1 MEKRY
6 RIIISGKQLY
16 KEIEISPEHKSL
28 RFGTG
33 LNCDVRVRRGL
44 FFEPVELLFARDEK
58 GEWSVLCSD
67 NLYIY
72 VDEVRK
78 LMSIPIHHGMEVE
91 FRYQK
96 TEGTVLNIQFVMD
109 FDYEQKEY
117 NRRYDIA
124 SLPTISIGTNPS
136 NQLVLSGPY
145 MNNANIVLHKNNN
158 EYELKIISTKYGV
171 SHNGNLVADQALIR
185 NGDFFAVAN
194 YGFFY
199 KNGCLYTQQNLP
211 IGENG
216 LTHTDSTRRGNY
228 PKFNRNT
235 RVLTKIN
242 DEKIEILDPPP
253 IPKKPKND
261 LIGRL
266 LPSLSMVLISVVM
279 ASGARG
285 EGGGAFVL
293 FSLVSS
299 VVGIVTG
306 VRGVRNA
313 KKDYKK
319 EKKDRVKKYTN
330 YIDRKKNEIDQARQ
344 EEKDILCDKYISER
358 QEIGRLKNFS
368 HDLFD
373 RCREDEDF
381 LEVRLGIGKREAERK
396 IEYKKQEHLEVEDE
410 LQNVPKEL
418 HDQYK
423 YISET
428 PIVCSLNKVNAVGI
442 IGKKTERFEIMKGM
456 ILDICARQYHA
467 DVKMFFV
474 AEKQEADKI
483 TWLRMLPHVQNDILG
498 IHNVVCD
505 DSSRTVIFEYLYKEL
520 SLREES
526 KKNFPHIV
534 VFLYDEYGFKSHPLS
549 RFVENA
555 KEIGVTFVFFGDT
568 RADISLGCEYLIQSS
583 EAGKGTLID
592 TKDSKKEKEFTYN
605 LISDSD
611 MHAMVQLLAPVYT
624 EEISLEGSLTKNIS
638 LFELLHILA
647 VEDVNLAQRWNAAK
661 VYQSMAAPI
670 GVAKSGMILLD
681 LHDKAH
687 GPHGLVAGTTGSGK
701 SELLQT
707 YILSMAALYHP
718 YEVGFVI
725 IDFKG
730 GGMANQFKD
739 LPHMMGRITNIDG
752 KEINRSLRSIKA
764 ELNKRQRLFAEAGVN
779 HIDNYIIKV
788 RKGEVKTPL
797 PHLILIVDE
806 FAELKAE
813 QPDFMKELISAAR
826 IGRSLGVH
834 LILATQKPSG
844 QVDEQIWSNS
854 RFKLCL
860 KVQSP
865 QDSNEVLKSPLAA
878 EIKEPGR
885 AYLQVGNNEMFELFQ
900 SAYSG
905 APERTEDSNLKE
917 FTIYEITSSGKR
929 LPVYVQKKKKEQN
942 VKTQLDAM
950 VQYMASF
957 CQKNQLK
964 KLPEI
969 CLPSLEECIE
979 FPIQKALSDK
989 SSHIVAEIGIYDD
1002 PDNQLQDVYS
1012 VDLTNQNMMIIGSA
1026 QSGKTNLLQ
1035 TLIRSVTTK
1044 YTPQDVNIYII
1055 DFASMYLKNFETLNH
1070 VGGVVTASEDEKLKN
1085 LFKLLYKEIAFRKE
1099 KILSLGV
1106 SSFSAYKEAGFND
1119 LPQIIVMVD
1128 NLTTLKELY
1137 FQDNDELLN
1146 ICRDGLAVGVSVVIA
1161 NAQMSGIGYRY
1172 LSNFACRVALFNN
1185 DSSEYSSLFDYCHE
1199 RINDIHGRCLVE
1211 VDKVHLECQTFL
1223 SFTGEKEY
1231 ERVSQMKEYIE
1242 AVNQL
1247 ANGKR
1252 AKAIP
1257 VIPNV
1262 LTMQQVSADYA
1273 NEMRNYDVVAGL
1285 DFASVMPF
1293 NLELNGIGAIALS
1306 GRKGMGIH
1314 NFMRY
1319 LVRILEQRY
1328 SDKTEVYIIDGFTR
1342 KVADVEKCK
1351 NVKEYEVLPAKSVDI
1366 LCGIE
1371 KILQERYEKIAI
1383 GESNLLDEAKM
1394 IMVIINNAAALE
1406 EITNNLEAQTAYN
1419 NIVGKYKNM
1428 NACIVVGDYPNENIS
1443 YSAPDIIKKIRDAR
1457 NFIFFDDL
1465 TNMKIIDLPL
1475 AAMREHKKPIEAGE
1489 AFYIHENE
1497 VRKLKTVKC

>member
-44 FFEPVELLFARDEK
+44 FFEPVELLFARDEN

-145 MNNANIVLHKNNN
+145 MNNDNIVLHKKDN

-788 RKGEVKTPL
+788 RKGEVKIPL

-1293 NLELNGIGAIALS
+1293 NLELNGIGTIALS

-1328 SDKTEVYIIDGFTR
+1328 SDKTEVYIIDGFAR
-1342 KVADVEKCK
+1342 KLADVEKCK

>member
-145 MNNANIVLHKNNN
+145 MNNDNIVLHKKNN

-216 LTHTDSTRRGNY
+216 LTHTDSTRRGNH

-410 LQNVPKEL
+410 LQNIPKEL

-707 YILSMAALYHP
+707 YILSMATLYHP

-764 ELNKRQRLFAEAGVN
+764 ELNKRQKLFAEAGVN

-788 RKGEVKTPL
+788 RKGEVKIPL

-979 FPIQKALSDK
+979 FPIQKASSDR

-1293 NLELNGIGAIALS
+1293 NLELNGIGTIALS

-1328 SDKTEVYIIDGFTR
+1328 SDKTEVYIIDGFAR
-1342 KVADVEKCK
+1342 KLADVEKCK

>member
-124 SLPTISIGTNPS
+124 TLPTISIGTNPS

-145 MNNANIVLHKNNN
+145 MNNDNIVLHKKDN

-410 LQNVPKEL
+410 LQNIPKEL

-707 YILSMAALYHP
+707 YILSMATLYHP

-788 RKGEVKTPL
+788 RKGEVKIPL

-917 FTIYEITSSGKR
+917 FTIYEITPSGKR

-957 CQKNQLK
+957 CQENQLK

-979 FPIQKALSDK
+979 FPIQKASSDR

-1293 NLELNGIGAIALS
+1293 NLELNGIGTIALS

-1328 SDKTEVYIIDGFTR
+1328 SDKTEVYIIDGFAR
-1342 KVADVEKCK
+1342 KLADVEKCK

>member
-44 FFEPVELLFARDEK
+44 FFEPVELLFARDEN

-145 MNNANIVLHKNNN
+145 MNNDNIVLHKKNN

-279 ASGARG
+279 ASGGRD
-285 EGGGAFVL
+285 FVL

-396 IEYKKQEHLEVEDE
+396 IEYKKQERLEVEDD

-498 IHNVVCD
+498 IHNIVCD

-526 KKNFPHIV
+526 KKNSPHIV

-707 YILSMAALYHP
+707 YILSMATLYHP

-788 RKGEVKTPL
+788 RKGEVKIPL

-979 FPIQKALSDK
+979 FPIQKASSDR

-1293 NLELNGIGAIALS
+1293 NLELNGIGTIALS

-1328 SDKTEVYIIDGFTR
+1328 SDKTEVYIIDGFAR
-1342 KVADVEKCK
+1342 KLADVEKCK

>member
-124 SLPTISIGTNPS
+124 SLPTISIGTNSS

-145 MNNANIVLHKNNN
+145 MNNDNIVLHKKNN

-279 ASGARG
+279 ASG
-285 EGGGAFVL
+285 GGAFVL

-306 VRGVRNA
+306 IRGVRNA

-319 EKKDRVKKYTN
+319 EKKDRVKKYTK

-396 IEYKKQEHLEVEDE
+396 IEYKKQERLEVEDE

-428 PIVCSLNKVNAVGI
+428 PIVCNLNKVNAVGI

-505 DSSRTVIFEYLYKEL
+505 DSSRTVIFEYLYKQL

-555 KEIGVTFVFFGDT
+555 KEIGVTFIFFGDT

-592 TKDSKKEKEFTYN
+592 TKDSKKEKEFIYN

-638 LFELLHILA
+638 LFELLHIIA

-788 RKGEVKTPL
+788 RKGEVKIPL

-917 FTIYEITSSGKR
+917 FTIYEITPSGKR

-957 CQKNQLK
+957 CQENQLK

-979 FPIQKALSDK
+979 FPIQKASSDR

-1328 SDKTEVYIIDGFTR
+1328 SDKTEVYIIDGFAR
-1342 KVADVEKCK
+1342 KLADVENCK

-1371 KILQERYEKIAI
+1371 KILQKRYEKIAI

-1443 YSAPDIIKKIRDAR
+1443 YSAPDIIKKIRNAR

>member
-44 FFEPVELLFARDEK
+44 FFEPVELLFARDEN

-145 MNNANIVLHKNNN
+145 MNNDNIVLHKKNN
-158 EYELKIISTKYGV
+158 EYELKIISIKYGV

-279 ASGARG
+279 ASG
-285 EGGGAFVL
+285 GGAFVL

-330 YIDRKKNEIDQARQ
+330 YIDRKKNEIAQARQ

-396 IEYKKQEHLEVEDE
+396 IEYKKQERLEVEDE

-592 TKDSKKEKEFTYN
+592 TKDSKKEKKFTYN

-788 RKGEVKTPL
+788 RKGEVKIPL

-979 FPIQKALSDK
+979 FPIQKASSDR

-1328 SDKTEVYIIDGFTR
+1328 SDKTEVYIIDGFAR
-1342 KVADVEKCK
+1342 KLADVEKCK

>member
-124 SLPTISIGTNPS
+124 SLPTISIGTNSS

-145 MNNANIVLHKNNN
+145 MNNDNIVLHKKNN

-279 ASGARG
+279 ASGGR
-285 EGGGAFVL
+285 EYIL

-306 VRGVRNA
+306 IRGVRNA

-319 EKKDRVKKYTN
+319 EKKDRVKKYTK

-381 LEVRLGIGKREAERK
+381 LEVRLGIGKREAQRK
-396 IEYKKQEHLEVEDE
+396 IEYKKQERLEVEDD

-428 PIVCSLNKVNAVGI
+428 PIVCNLNKVNAVGI

-498 IHNVVCD
+498 IHNIVCD

-605 LISDSD
+605 LITDSD

-788 RKGEVKTPL
+788 RKGEVKIPL

-917 FTIYEITSSGKR
+917 FTIYEITPSGKR

-957 CQKNQLK
+957 CQENQLK

-979 FPIQKALSDK
+979 FPVQKASSDR

-1328 SDKTEVYIIDGFTR
+1328 SDKTEVYIIDGFAR
-1342 KVADVEKCK
+1342 KLADVENCK

-1394 IMVIINNAAALE
+1394 LMVIVNNVAALE

-1465 TNMKIIDLPL
+1465 ANMKIIDLPL

>member
-145 MNNANIVLHKNNN
+145 MNNDNIVLHKKNN

-279 ASGARG
+279 ASG
-285 EGGGAFVL
+285 GGAFVL

-306 VRGVRNA
+306 IRGVRNA

-319 EKKDRVKKYTN
+319 EKKDRVKKYTK

-344 EEKDILCDKYISER
+344 EEKDVLCDKYISER

-396 IEYKKQEHLEVEDE
+396 IEYKKQERLEVEDE

-498 IHNVVCD
+498 IHNIVCD

-526 KKNFPHIV
+526 KKNFPHIL

-638 LFELLHILA
+638 LFELLHIIA

-788 RKGEVKTPL
+788 RKGEVKIPL

-917 FTIYEITSSGKR
+917 FTIYEITPSGKR

-957 CQKNQLK
+957 CQENQLK

-979 FPIQKALSDK
+979 FPIQKASSDR

-1044 YTPQDVNIYII
+1044 YTPRDVNIYII

-1328 SDKTEVYIIDGFTR
+1328 SDKTEVYIIDGFAR
-1342 KVADVEKCK
+1342 KLADVENCK

-1394 IMVIINNAAALE
+1394 LMVIVNNVAALE

-1465 TNMKIIDLPL
+1465 ANMKIIDLPL
-1475 AAMREHKKPIEAGE
+1475 ATMREHKKPIEAGE

>member
-1 MEKRY
+1 
-6 RIIISGKQLY
+6 
-16 KEIEISPEHKSL
+16 
-28 RFGTG
+28 
-33 LNCDVRVRRGL
+33 
-44 FFEPVELLFARDEK
+44 
-58 GEWSVLCSD
+58 
-67 NLYIY
+67 
-72 VDEVRK
+72 
-78 LMSIPIHHGMEVE
+78 
-91 FRYQK
+91 
-96 TEGTVLNIQFVMD
+96 
-109 FDYEQKEY
+109 
-117 NRRYDIA
+117 
-124 SLPTISIGTNPS
+124 
-136 NQLVLSGPY
+136 
-145 MNNANIVLHKNNN
+145 
-158 EYELKIISTKYGV
+158 
-171 SHNGNLVADQALIR
+171 
-185 NGDFFAVAN
+185 
-194 YGFFY
+194 
-199 KNGCLYTQQNLP
+199 
-211 IGENG
+211 
-216 LTHTDSTRRGNY
+216 
-228 PKFNRNT
+228 
-235 RVLTKIN
+235 
-242 DEKIEILDPPP
+242 
-253 IPKKPKND
+253 
-261 LIGRL
+261 
-266 LPSLSMVLISVVM
+266 
-279 ASGARG
+279 
-285 EGGGAFVL
+285 
-293 FSLVSS
+293 
-299 VVGIVTG
+299 
-306 VRGVRNA
+306 
-313 KKDYKK
+313 
-319 EKKDRVKKYTN
+319 
-330 YIDRKKNEIDQARQ
+330 
-344 EEKDILCDKYISER
+344 
-358 QEIGRLKNFS
+358 
-368 HDLFD
+368 
-373 RCREDEDF
+373 
-381 LEVRLGIGKREAERK
+381 
-396 IEYKKQEHLEVEDE
+396 
-410 LQNVPKEL
+410 
-418 HDQYK
+418 
-423 YISET
+423 
-428 PIVCSLNKVNAVGI
+428 
-442 IGKKTERFEIMKGM
+442 
-456 ILDICARQYHA
+456 
-467 DVKMFFV
+467 
-474 AEKQEADKI
+474 
-483 TWLRMLPHVQNDILG
+483 
-498 IHNVVCD
+498 
-505 DSSRTVIFEYLYKEL
+505 
-520 SLREES
+520 
-526 KKNFPHIV
+526 
-534 VFLYDEYGFKSHPLS
+534 
-549 RFVENA
+549 
-555 KEIGVTFVFFGDT
+555 
-568 RADISLGCEYLIQSS
+568 
-583 EAGKGTLID
+583 
-592 TKDSKKEKEFTYN
+592 
-605 LISDSD
+605 
-611 MHAMVQLLAPVYT
+611 
-624 EEISLEGSLTKNIS
+624 
-638 LFELLHILA
+638 
-647 VEDVNLAQRWNAAK
+647 
-661 VYQSMAAPI
+661 
-670 GVAKSGMILLD
+670 
-681 LHDKAH
+681 
-687 GPHGLVAGTTGSGK
+687 
-701 SELLQT
+701 
-707 YILSMAALYHP
+707 
-718 YEVGFVI
+718 
-725 IDFKG
+725 
-730 GGMANQFKD
+730 
-739 LPHMMGRITNIDG
+739 
-752 KEINRSLRSIKA
+752 
-764 ELNKRQRLFAEAGVN
+764 
-779 HIDNYIIKV
+779 
-788 RKGEVKTPL
+788 
-797 PHLILIVDE
+797 
-806 FAELKAE
+806 
-813 QPDFMKELISAAR
+813 
-826 IGRSLGVH
+826 
-834 LILATQKPSG
+834 
-844 QVDEQIWSNS
+844 
-854 RFKLCL
+854 
-860 KVQSP
+860 
-865 QDSNEVLKSPLAA
+865 
-878 EIKEPGR
+878 
-885 AYLQVGNNEMFELFQ
+885 MFELFQ

-1342 KVADVEKCK
+1342 KLADVEKCK

>member
-44 FFEPVELLFARDEK
+44 FFEPVELLFARDEN

-145 MNNANIVLHKNNN
+145 MNNDNIVLHKKNN

-885 AYLQVGNNEMFELFQ
+885 AYLQVGKFE
-900 SAYSG
+900 
-905 APERTEDSNLKE
+905 
-917 FTIYEITSSGKR
+917 
-929 LPVYVQKKKKEQN
+929 KKK
-942 VKTQLDAM
+942 
-950 VQYMASF
+950 F
-957 CQKNQLK
+957 
-964 KLPEI
+964 
-969 CLPSLEECIE
+969 
-979 FPIQKALSDK
+979 
-989 SSHIVAEIGIYDD
+989 
-1002 PDNQLQDVYS
+1002 
-1012 VDLTNQNMMIIGSA
+1012 
-1026 QSGKTNLLQ
+1026 
-1035 TLIRSVTTK
+1035 
-1044 YTPQDVNIYII
+1044 
-1055 DFASMYLKNFETLNH
+1055 
-1070 VGGVVTASEDEKLKN
+1070 
-1085 LFKLLYKEIAFRKE
+1085 
-1099 KILSLGV
+1099 
-1106 SSFSAYKEAGFND
+1106 
-1119 LPQIIVMVD
+1119 
-1128 NLTTLKELY
+1128 
-1137 FQDNDELLN
+1137 
-1146 ICRDGLAVGVSVVIA
+1146 
-1161 NAQMSGIGYRY
+1161 
-1172 LSNFACRVALFNN
+1172 
-1185 DSSEYSSLFDYCHE
+1185 
-1199 RINDIHGRCLVE
+1199 
-1211 VDKVHLECQTFL
+1211 
-1223 SFTGEKEY
+1223 
-1231 ERVSQMKEYIE
+1231 
-1242 AVNQL
+1242 
-1247 ANGKR
+1247 
-1252 AKAIP
+1252 
-1257 VIPNV
+1257 
-1262 LTMQQVSADYA
+1262 
-1273 NEMRNYDVVAGL
+1273 
-1285 DFASVMPF
+1285 
-1293 NLELNGIGAIALS
+1293 
-1306 GRKGMGIH
+1306 
-1314 NFMRY
+1314 
-1319 LVRILEQRY
+1319 
-1328 SDKTEVYIIDGFTR
+1328 
-1342 KVADVEKCK
+1342 
-1351 NVKEYEVLPAKSVDI
+1351 
-1366 LCGIE
+1366 
-1371 KILQERYEKIAI
+1371 
-1383 GESNLLDEAKM
+1383 
-1394 IMVIINNAAALE
+1394 
-1406 EITNNLEAQTAYN
+1406 
-1419 NIVGKYKNM
+1419 
-1428 NACIVVGDYPNENIS
+1428 
-1443 YSAPDIIKKIRDAR
+1443 
-1457 NFIFFDDL
+1457 
-1465 TNMKIIDLPL
+1465 
-1475 AAMREHKKPIEAGE
+1475 
-1489 AFYIHENE
+1489 
-1497 VRKLKTVKC
+1497 

>member
-44 FFEPVELLFARDEK
+44 FFEPVELLFARDEN

-145 MNNANIVLHKNNN
+145 MNNDNIVLHKKNN

-279 ASGARG
+279 AS
-285 EGGGAFVL
+285 GGGAFVL

-707 YILSMAALYHP
+707 YILSMATLYHP

-764 ELNKRQRLFAEAGVN
+764 ELNKRQKLFAEAGVN

-788 RKGEVKTPL
+788 RKGEVKIPL

-979 FPIQKALSDK
+979 FPIQKASSDR

-1293 NLELNGIGAIALS
+1293 NLELNGIGTIALS

-1328 SDKTEVYIIDGFTR
+1328 SDKTEVYIIDGFAR
-1342 KVADVEKCK
+1342 KLADVEKCK

>member
-44 FFEPVELLFARDEK
+44 FFEPVELLFARDEN

-145 MNNANIVLHKNNN
+145 MNNDNIVLHKKNN

-279 ASGARG
+279 ASG
-285 EGGGAFVL
+285 GGAFVL

-396 IEYKKQEHLEVEDE
+396 IEYKKQERLEVEDE

-498 IHNVVCD
+498 IHNIVCD

-555 KEIGVTFVFFGDT
+555 KEIGVTFIFFGDT

-592 TKDSKKEKEFTYN
+592 TKDSKKEKEFIYN

-638 LFELLHILA
+638 LFELLHIIA

-788 RKGEVKTPL
+788 RKGEVKIPL

-917 FTIYEITSSGKR
+917 FTIYEITPSGKR

-957 CQKNQLK
+957 CQENQLK

-979 FPIQKALSDK
+979 FPIQKASSDR

-1328 SDKTEVYIIDGFTR
+1328 SDKTEVYIIDGFAR
-1342 KVADVEKCK
+1342 KLADVENCK

-1371 KILQERYEKIAI
+1371 KILQKRYEKIAI

>member
-44 FFEPVELLFARDEK
+44 FFEPVELLFARDEN

-145 MNNANIVLHKNNN
+145 MNNDNIVLHKKNN

-279 ASGARG
+279 ASGGRD
-285 EGGGAFVL
+285 FVL

-396 IEYKKQEHLEVEDE
+396 IEYKKQERLEVEDE

-498 IHNVVCD
+498 IHNIVCD

-534 VFLYDEYGFKSHPLS
+534 AFLYDEYGFKSHPLS

-788 RKGEVKTPL
+788 RKGEVKIPL

-979 FPIQKALSDK
+979 FPIQKASSDK

-1026 QSGKTNLLQ
+1026 QTGKTNLLQ

-1306 GRKGMGIH
+1306 GKKGMGIH

-1342 KVADVEKCK
+1342 KLADVEKCK

>member
-44 FFEPVELLFARDEK
+44 FFEPVELLFARDEN

-145 MNNANIVLHKNNN
+145 MNNDNIVLHKKDN

-279 ASGARG
+279 ASG
-285 EGGGAFVL
+285 GGAFVL

-396 IEYKKQEHLEVEDE
+396 IEYKKQERLEVEDE

-498 IHNVVCD
+498 IHNIVCD

-526 KKNFPHIV
+526 KKNSPHIV

-707 YILSMAALYHP
+707 YILSMATLYHP

-788 RKGEVKTPL
+788 RKGEVKIPL

-1306 GRKGMGIH
+1306 GKKGMGIH

-1342 KVADVEKCK
+1342 KLADVEKCK

-1419 NIVGKYKNM
+1419 NIVGKYKIGR
-1428 NACIVVGDYPNENIS
+1428 AHV
-1443 YSAPDIIKKIRDAR
+1443 
-1457 NFIFFDDL
+1457 
-1465 TNMKIIDLPL
+1465 
-1475 AAMREHKKPIEAGE
+1475 
-1489 AFYIHENE
+1489 
-1497 VRKLKTVKC
+1497 

>member
-44 FFEPVELLFARDEK
+44 FFEPVELLFARDEN

-124 SLPTISIGTNPS
+124 TLPTISIGTNPS

-145 MNNANIVLHKNNN
+145 MNNDNIVLHKKDN

-266 LPSLSMVLISVVM
+266 LPSLFMVLISVVM

-396 IEYKKQEHLEVEDE
+396 IEYKKQERLEVEDE

-418 HDQYK
+418 YDQYK

-764 ELNKRQRLFAEAGVN
+764 ELNKRQRLFVEAGVN

-788 RKGEVKTPL
+788 RKGEVKIPL

-979 FPIQKALSDK
+979 FPIQKASSDR

-1293 NLELNGIGAIALS
+1293 NLELNGIGTIALS

-1328 SDKTEVYIIDGFTR
+1328 SDKTEVYIIDGFAR
-1342 KVADVEKCK
+1342 KLADVEKCK

>member
-145 MNNANIVLHKNNN
+145 MNNDNIVLHKKNN

-299 VVGIVTG
+299 VVGIITG

-330 YIDRKKNEIDQARQ
+330 YIDRKKNEIARARQ

-410 LQNVPKEL
+410 LQNIPKEL

-428 PIVCSLNKVNAVGI
+428 PIVCGLNKVNAVGI

-498 IHNVVCD
+498 IHNIVCD

-526 KKNFPHIV
+526 KKNSPHIV

-788 RKGEVKTPL
+788 RKGEVKIPL

-1306 GRKGMGIH
+1306 GKKGMGIH

-1342 KVADVEKCK
+1342 KLADVEKCK

>member
-44 FFEPVELLFARDEK
+44 FFEPVELLFARDEN

-145 MNNANIVLHKNNN
+145 MNNDNIVLHKKNN

-279 ASGARG
+279 ASGG
-285 EGGGAFVL
+285 KEYIL

-396 IEYKKQEHLEVEDE
+396 IEYKKQERLEVEDD

-498 IHNVVCD
+498 IHNIVCD

-526 KKNFPHIV
+526 KKNSPHIV

-661 VYQSMAAPI
+661 IYQSMAAPI

-707 YILSMAALYHP
+707 YILSMATLYHP

-788 RKGEVKTPL
+788 RKGEVKMPL

-1306 GRKGMGIH
+1306 GKKGMGIH

-1342 KVADVEKCK
+1342 KLADVEKCK

>member
-44 FFEPVELLFARDEK
+44 FFEPVELLFARDEN

-124 SLPTISIGTNPS
+124 TLPTISIGTNPS

-145 MNNANIVLHKNNN
+145 MNNDNIVLHKKNN

-279 ASGARG
+279 ASG
-285 EGGGAFVL
+285 GGAFVL

-396 IEYKKQEHLEVEDE
+396 IEYKKQERLEVEDD

-498 IHNVVCD
+498 IHNIVCD

-707 YILSMAALYHP
+707 YILSMATLYHP

-764 ELNKRQRLFAEAGVN
+764 ELNKRQKLFAEAGVN

-788 RKGEVKTPL
+788 RKGEVKIPL

-1273 NEMRNYDVVAGL
+1273 NEMRNYNVVAGL

-1306 GRKGMGIH
+1306 GKKGMGIH

-1342 KVADVEKCK
+1342 KLADVEKCK

>member
-145 MNNANIVLHKNNN
+145 MNNDNIVLHKKNN

-1342 KVADVEKCK
+1342 KLADVEKCK

>member
-44 FFEPVELLFARDEK
+44 FFEPVELLFARDEN

-145 MNNANIVLHKNNN
+145 MNNDNIVLHKKNN

-279 ASGARG
+279 ASG
-285 EGGGAFVL
+285 GGAFVL

-313 KKDYKK
+313 KKDYEK

-396 IEYKKQEHLEVEDE
+396 IEYKKQERLEVEDE

-498 IHNVVCD
+498 IHNIVCD

-788 RKGEVKTPL
+788 RKGEVKIPL

-979 FPIQKALSDK
+979 FPIQKASSDK

-1026 QSGKTNLLQ
+1026 QTGKTNLLQ

-1106 SSFSAYKEAGFND
+1106 SSFSAYCEAGNTD
-1119 LPQIIVMVD
+1119 MPHIVLIID
-1128 NLTTLKELY
+1128 NLTMLNELY
-1137 FQDNDELLN
+1137 LLDNDMLLP
-1146 ICRDGLAVGVSVVIA
+1146 ICREGLAVGITVVVA
-1161 NAQMSGIGYRY
+1161 NQQTSGIGYKY
-1172 LSNFACRVALFNN
+1172 MSNFECKIAMNCN
-1185 DSSEYSSLFDYCHE
+1185 DNSEYSALFGYCQI
-1199 RINDIHGRCLVE
+1199 RPSDNPGRALAE
-1211 VDKVHLECQTFL
+1211 WKKEILETQIYVPFA
-1223 SFTGEKEY
+1223 GEKEY
-1231 ERVSQMKEYIE
+1231 EKIQNINAFIE
-1242 AVNQL
+1242 NINA
-1247 ANGKR
+1247 KYYST
-1252 AKAIP
+1252 AKAAAIP
-1257 VIPNV
+1257 AVPEFLDIVHYENQYGRTADTKEFALGIDYSDIEPVKINWKMQMIFAISGGMQKQGFYNYMKHTFVENQYSLYIIDDYTGSFEDVSTESNV
-1262 LTMQQVSADYA
+1262 CLYSRSIEDTEEILEDFKTELERRSAL
-1273 NEMRNYDVVAGL
+1273 R
-1285 DFASVMPF
+1285 
-1293 NLELNGIGAIALS
+1293 ELNGMNEIEKLS
-1306 GRKGMGIH
+1306 PFILLVHSEEWISYMNENRELVNVYNDILKRGKGLKCCVIFT
-1314 NFMRY
+1314 NLENVKIPSYNAPDVLKPFVENPQY
-1319 LVRILEQRY
+1319 LVFEDLRDIKLFEPTIAWKQKY
-1328 SDKTEVYIIDGFTR
+1328 DKR
-1342 KVADVEKCK
+1342 
-1351 NVKEYEVLPAKSVDI
+1351 L
-1366 LCGIE
+1366 
-1371 KILQERYEKIAI
+1371 
-1383 GESNLLDEAKM
+1383 
-1394 IMVIINNAAALE
+1394 
-1406 EITNNLEAQTAYN
+1406 
-1419 NIVGKYKNM
+1419 
-1428 NACIVVGDYPNENIS
+1428 
-1443 YSAPDIIKKIRDAR
+1443 RD
-1457 NFIFFDDL
+1457 
-1465 TNMKIIDLPL
+1465 
-1475 AAMREHKKPIEAGE
+1475 GE
-1489 AFYIHENE
+1489 AF
-1497 VRKLKTVKC
+1497 VLKGNDLYKIRTIE